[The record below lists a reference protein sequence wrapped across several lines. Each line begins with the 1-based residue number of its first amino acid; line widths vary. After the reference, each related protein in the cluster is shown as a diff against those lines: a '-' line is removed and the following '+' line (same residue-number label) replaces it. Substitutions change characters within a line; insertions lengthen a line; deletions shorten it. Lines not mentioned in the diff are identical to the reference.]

1 MLRFVV
7 LSSLSMFV
15 ANAVLA
21 TVARADDGAL
31 SVTAREFELFKAW
44 DEGKDDPR
52 LEKLADKA
60 KMQKICKTVSASVKD
75 LQAAISKV
83 EPLASALKA
92 EHERAIRAQ
101 LDQSPLKGRVQGVEV
116 NTDDVAA
123 VAWVHWKCGDAR
135 DIDKEAAHVAFASA
149 QGSKMVKTLAVWC
162 IDDGKAKQFSATI
175 DRTGFEK
182 IDVKSIDRFATSRYI
197 HLFVGVK
204 RGPHE

>member
-1 MLRFVV
+1 VLRIAV
-7 LSSLSMFV
+7 LSSLSLF
-15 ANAVLA
+15 LA
-21 TVARADDGAL
+21 MPAFADEGAL

-60 KMQKICKTVSASVKD
+60 KMQKIAKTVSASVKD
-75 LQAAISKV
+75 LQAAITKV
-83 EPLASALKA
+83 EPLAGSLKG
-92 EHERAIRAQ
+92 EHERSIRAQ

-116 NTDDVAA
+116 NTDDIAA
-123 VAWVHWKCGDAR
+123 VAWVNWKCGDAR
-135 DIDKEAAHVAFASA
+135 DIDKEAAHAAFSAA

-162 IDDGKAKQFSATI
+162 VDDAKAKQFSATI

-182 IDVKSIDRFATSRYI
+182 IDAKAIERFASSRYI